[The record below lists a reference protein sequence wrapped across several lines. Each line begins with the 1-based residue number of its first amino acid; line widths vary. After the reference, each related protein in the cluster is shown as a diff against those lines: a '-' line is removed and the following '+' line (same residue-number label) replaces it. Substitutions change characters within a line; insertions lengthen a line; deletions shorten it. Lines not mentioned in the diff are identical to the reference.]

1 MKLIS
6 YSEAKERGLPAYF
19 TGKPCPKGHISARSI
34 HNRCCL
40 ACHKERQK
48 ALHKSRYTDP
58 AIREENRKRV
68 RDWRLANQERYD
80 ANQKRYRQENRERLS
95 KVAAD
100 WNDKHPERAKASR
113 EARNTRRRTR
123 KKENGGHC
131 TPDDIIALRERQRG
145 RCAGCLKKSRSL
157 EIDHIQPV
165 SRGGKSDP
173 ANLQLLC
180 AHCNR
185 TKHAKDPIE
194 WAQDNGR
201 LL

>member
-6 YSEAKERGLPAYF
+6 YSEAKERGLTVYF
-19 TGKPCPKGHISARSI
+19 TGKPCPKGHISPRSI
-34 HNRCCL
+34 HNRACTVCL
-40 ACHKERQK
+40 NDDNKLRHHSK
-48 ALHKSRYTDP
+48 YTNP
-58 AIREENRKRV
+58 AFRETTRKRA

-80 ANQKRYRQENRERLS
+80 ANQKRYRQENREKLR
-95 KVAAD
+95 KYAED
-100 WNDKHPERAKASR
+100 WIAKHPDRHQASR

-123 KKENGGHC
+123 KKANGGHC
-131 TPDDIIALRERQRG
+131 TADDMIALRARHKG
-145 RCAGCLKKSRSL
+145 RCAGCGKKSRSL
-157 EIDHIQPV
+157 EIDHIQPI
-165 SRGGKSDP
+165 SRGGTSDP

-180 AHCNR
+180 SHCNR